1 MRPIDANALMERL
14 TRKKADVANQRYT
27 EGFNDALLKFR
38 SMLHSEPTL
47 DCATVRH
54 YGATSFVT
62 TEDID
67 KYNSRIVLD
76 EGGKS
81 RFCRIFYEDGET
93 DTPKWISVKDR
104 LPTGEDPVLILVKE
118 TEHYGYN
125 KEKRKVYYCQY
136 LAYWDGDEWFT
147 TWCNGCRKISDTAK
161 EPYADD
167 YEVTHWMPLPEAPKE
182 DEEK

>member
-1 MRPIDANALMERL
+1 MRPIDADALMERL

-76 EGGKS
+76 EGRKS

-93 DTPKWISVKDR
+93 DTSKWISVKDR
-104 LPTGEDPVLILVKE
+104 LPTDPRFVL
-118 TEHYGYN
+118 
-125 KEKRKVYYCQY
+125 VYVRYPAVSSFPARSCIMTDMW
-136 LAYWDGDEWFT
+136 LGDKWAE
-147 TWCNGCRKISDTAK
+147 N
-161 EPYADD
+161 ADEEVH
-167 YEVTHWMPLPEAPKE
+167 EVTHWMPLPEAPKE
-182 DEEK
+182 E

>member
-1 MRPIDANALMERL
+1 MDVRPIDANALMERL

-54 YGATSFVT
+54 DGTTSFVT

-67 KYNSRIVLD
+67 KYNSRIILD
-76 EGGKS
+76 ENGKS

-93 DTPKWISVKDR
+93 DTSKWISVEDR
-104 LPTGEDPVLILVKE
+104 LPDVCFETNTYKE
-118 TEHYGYN
+118 TDDVFAIDDVGDKCVGRFAISKYDGSYTFYGY
-125 KEKRKVYYCQY
+125 
-136 LAYWDGDEWFT
+136 
-147 TWCNGCRKISDTAK
+147 TADA
-161 EPYADD
+161 EERDPLI
-167 YEVTHWMPLPEAPKE
+167 VTHWLDCMPEPPKE
-182 DEEK
+182 

>member
-1 MRPIDANALMERL
+1 MEIRPIDANALMERL

-93 DTPKWISVKDR
+93 DTSKWISVKDD
-104 LPTGEDPVLILVKE
+104 LPAHVCTPCLI
-118 TEHYGYN
+118 
-125 KEKRKVYYCQY
+125 
-136 LAYWDGDEWFT
+136 
-147 TWCNGCRKISDTAK
+147 
-161 EPYADD
+161 YADGCTSVAD
-167 YEVTHWMPLPEAPKE
+167 WSHDKYGDDWWFYVDGEYDPEVTHWMPLPSTEGLN
-182 DEEK
+182 DDT